1 MPKFAIT
8 CKGGVGKTTLAGLLA
23 RIYAADGYTVLAVD
37 ADPSASLASS
47 LGFPLPLAAQITP
60 IAEMKDLI
68 EERTEAKPGSMG
80 GFFKLN
86 PYVDDIPD
94 TYGALHNGVRLLVM
108 GGVER
113 GGSGC
118 ICPESALLKMLTTH
132 LLLRRQEVLIMDM
145 EAGVENMGRATAG
158 AVDAMLIV
166 VEPGRRS
173 VDTARAIQR
182 LAQDIHIPRLYAVGC
197 KVRSDSD
204 QRFLVESL
212 PELEVIGSLPWSEL
226 ALEADRRGVSVYD
239 LDPQMV
245 AAARAIKGRLEKG
258 LEI

>member
-1 MPKFAIT
+1 
-8 CKGGVGKTTLAGLLA
+8 
-23 RIYAADGYTVLAVD
+23 
-37 ADPSASLASS
+37 
-47 LGFPLPLAAQITP
+47 
-60 IAEMKDLI
+60 
-68 EERTEAKPGSMG
+68 
-80 GFFKLN
+80 
-86 PYVDDIPD
+86 
-94 TYGALHNGVRLLVM
+94 
-108 GGVER
+108 
-113 GGSGC
+113 
-118 ICPESALLKMLTTH
+118 
-132 LLLRRQEVLIMDM
+132 MDM
-145 EAGVENMGRATAG
+145 EAGVENLGRATAG

-182 LAQDIHIPRLYAVGC
+182 LAQDIHIPHLYAVGC
-197 KVRSDSD
+197 KVRSESD

-212 PELEVIGSLPWSEL
+212 PNLEVIGSLPWSEL